1 MPPPRITRKRAEY
14 VSNTGNQQIIRGFSA
29 NKIDINVRGISRH
42 GLMFHR
48 SRTLRT
54 ERDMS
59 EQLMLESVPLNA
71 LDRCDRCGAQAYVRA
86 VLLNGGELMFCAH
99 HGKEYAEK
107 LKSVAAKIQDES
119 EKLVETPA
127 N

>member
-1 MPPPRITRKRAEY
+1 
-14 VSNTGNQQIIRGFSA
+14 
-29 NKIDINVRGISRH
+29 
-42 GLMFHR
+42 MFHIK
-48 SRTLRT
+48 TPRT

-59 EQLMLESVPLNA
+59 DQVMLESVPLNA

-107 LKSVAAKIQDES
+107 LKSVAAKIIDES
-119 EKLVETPA
+119 EKLVETSA
-127 N
+127 I

>member
-1 MPPPRITRKRAEY
+1 VLIKQKRLNITSAELRNV
-14 VSNTGNQQIIRGFSA
+14 VSCSIEMNTE
-29 NKIDINVRGISRH
+29 
-42 GLMFHR
+42 
-48 SRTLRT
+48 T
-54 ERDMS
+54 ERDVT
-59 EQLMLESVPLNA
+59 EQMLLESVPLNA

-107 LKSVAAKIQDES
+107 LKPIAAKIHDES
-119 EKLVETPA
+119 EKLIESK

>member
-1 MPPPRITRKRAEY
+1 MQKTLNITSGELTNVESSSIEK
-14 VSNTGNQQIIRGFSA
+14 NTE
-29 NKIDINVRGISRH
+29 
-42 GLMFHR
+42 
-48 SRTLRT
+48 T

-59 EQLMLESVPLNA
+59 EQLLLESVPLNA

-107 LKSVAAKIQDES
+107 LKPIAAKIQDET
-119 EKLVETPA
+119 EKLIESK

>member
-1 MPPPRITRKRAEY
+1 MVSCSIEAEQFACRGKRE
-14 VSNTGNQQIIRGFSA
+14 
-29 NKIDINVRGISRH
+29 
-42 GLMFHR
+42 
-48 SRTLRT
+48 
-54 ERDMS
+54 MS
-59 EQLMLESVPLNA
+59 DQLMLQTVPLNA

-107 LKSVAAKIQDES
+107 LKVVAAKIQDES
-119 EKLVETPA
+119 QKLVESPV